1 MKLSDYEFLPG
12 NVIENKDPEKI
23 GRVKASVANLFDN
36 NVVPPEAMPWIY
48 PLTFGGFQHYSLME
62 QNTKIWVIYNP
73 NQPEEYWYI
82 PMVDLQPS
90 TKDKI
95 MVQENSEV
103 LMHRMGSD
111 NDDSCIFFNDS
122 DGMNICNG
130 TSKIVID
137 AQKKIA
143 LQDEA
148 GEISL
153 NGGKVVLGK
162 EESAQCMVLGENLQK
177 LLQDLGNNIM
187 NLGTLA
193 SGNPYTSH
201 LGQPLIEL
209 GTKCRD
215 AANDI
220 LSKTNKNS

>member
-1 MKLSDYEFLPG
+1 MK
-12 NVIENKDPEKI
+12 
-23 GRVKASVANLFDN
+23 NLK
-36 NVVPPEAMPWIY
+36 
-48 PLTFGGFQHYSLME
+48 T
-62 QNTKIWVIYNP
+62 
-73 NQPEEYWYI
+73 
-82 PMVDLQPS
+82 
-90 TKDKI
+90 
-95 MVQENSEV
+95 NSEV

-111 NDDSCIFFNDS
+111 NDDSYIFFNDS
-122 DGMNICNG
+122 DGLNIWNG
-130 TSKIVID
+130 TSKIFID

-143 LQDEA
+143 LQDEE
-148 GEISL
+148 GEVSL
-153 NGGKVVLGK
+153 NGGKVILGK
-162 EESAQCMVLGENLQK
+162 EGSAQCMVLGENLQK

-209 GTKCRD
+209 GTKCRT